1 MTNSINEIEQAQVI
15 LVSGSNTT
23 EAHPQ
28 VARRMFDAIDRGAK
42 LIVIDPRRTRL
53 AEYAHIHLCI
63 KPGSDIPLLNAM
75 MRIILDEN
83 LADDLF
89 IEMRT
94 ENYLALRDMLYQL
107 DLEETAAITG
117 VPLDKISAA
126 AQLYARAQKAV
137 VCYCLGVTQHICG
150 TNNVQSIANLA
161 MLTGHVEK
169 EFTGVDPLRGQNN
182 VQGACD
188 MGALPGHF
196 PSYQPVDNVE
206 YRKKFEQA
214 WGTSLPGTPG
224 LSLMEMTHS
233 GPQGVVRGMFIMGE
247 NPMLSDPNLK
257 KVKATLTNL
266 DLLVVSD
273 LFLTETAAL
282 ADVVFPAASFA
293 EKTGTFTNSE
303 RRVQMVRQ
311 AIAPLGSCRSDGE
324 IIIALS
330 QAMGYTMSYES
341 MAEVMEEISLLAP
354 IYGGMFH
361 DRIER
366 CWGLQWPCW
375 NRNHDGTS
383 FLHKYYFTRGRGHF
397 VPATHETPAELPDA
411 EYPFILNTGR
421 VYHQYHTGTMTR
433 QSSSLNREASEALL
447 EVNPQDAAR
456 LGLRTGDWVEL
467 SSKRGS
473 TTVKAEITEQVAK
486 GSVYTS
492 FHFPTVAINLLTS
505 DARDPKAQCPE
516 YKVCAVRLEKINP

>member
-1 MTNSINEIEQAQVI
+1 
-15 LVSGSNTT
+15 
-23 EAHPQ
+23 
-28 VARRMFDAIDRGAK
+28 
-42 LIVIDPRRTRL
+42 
-53 AEYAHIHLCI
+53 
-63 KPGSDIPLLNAM
+63 
-75 MRIILDEN
+75 
-83 LADDLF
+83 
-89 IEMRT
+89 
-94 ENYLALRDMLYQL
+94 
-107 DLEETAAITG
+107 
-117 VPLDKISAA
+117 
-126 AQLYARAQKAV
+126 
-137 VCYCLGVTQHICG
+137 
-150 TNNVQSIANLA
+150 
-161 MLTGHVEK
+161 
-169 EFTGVDPLRGQNN
+169 
-182 VQGACD
+182 
-188 MGALPGHF
+188 
-196 PSYQPVDNVE
+196 
-206 YRKKFEQA
+206 
-214 WGTSLPGTPG
+214 
-224 LSLMEMTHS
+224 
-233 GPQGVVRGMFIMGE
+233 MGE